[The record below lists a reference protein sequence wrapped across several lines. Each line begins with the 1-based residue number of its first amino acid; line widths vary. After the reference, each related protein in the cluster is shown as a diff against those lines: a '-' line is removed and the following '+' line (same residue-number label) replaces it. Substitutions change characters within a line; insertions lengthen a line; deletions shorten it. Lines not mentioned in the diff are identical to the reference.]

1 MSNAEGSIRLVTGGG
16 SGIGAQLC
24 RRIAGPGDTIFIHT
38 GSNRANAEAVAADVE
53 AKGAKAHV
61 VVADFSDPRRGKDV
75 MLEVQRKA
83 GRLDHLVHLA
93 GFANRHA
100 LGTLSEEDFEISLS
114 ANMRSFFQMVTH
126 GMGLLEGSRCGR
138 VVAAGSF
145 VSFAYRLG
153 DGFLFPATAA
163 SKAALVAL
171 VKSAAMQLAP
181 RNITVNAVI
190 PGFIRKGAGAHTSLN
205 EETRQRVA
213 GMVPLQRFGEP
224 AEVAAAVA
232 FLLSPDAS
240 YITGQCL
247 HVDGGITL

>member
-1 MSNAEGSIRLVTGGG
+1 MSDSEGLIRLVTGGG

-24 RRIAGPGDTIFIHT
+24 RRIAAPGDTIF
-38 GSNRANAEAVAADVE
+38 
-53 AKGAKAHV
+53 
-61 VVADFSDPRRGKDV
+61 
-75 MLEVQRKA
+75 
-83 GRLDHLVHLA
+83 
-93 GFANRHA
+93 
-100 LGTLSEEDFEISLS
+100 
-114 ANMRSFFQMVTH
+114 
-126 GMGLLEGSRCGR
+126 
-138 VVAAGSF
+138 
-145 VSFAYRLG
+145 
-153 DGFLFPATAA
+153 
-163 SKAALVAL
+163 
-171 VKSAAMQLAP
+171 
-181 RNITVNAVI
+181 TVNAVI